1 MKVYHGIQEFKPVNH
16 PIVTIGT
23 FDGVHLGHQAIFE
36 QMKKEA
42 VRLGGETV
50 LITFSP
56 HPRLV
61 LYEDS
66 RNLKFIN
73 TQAKKLDQ
81 IEKAGIDHLII
92 IPFTK
97 EFAKNS
103 SQDFI
108 AHYVVE
114 YVHPEMIIIGY
125 DHHFGKNREGNI
137 ALLESLKEKY
147 HYQVTQVSPFYV
159 DGQPVSST
167 RIRNLLKSGDL
178 SEANKMLGYEYSLT
192 GEVIRGNSIGHK
204 LGFPTAN
211 IKIPNEFKLI
221 AANGVYACR
230 ALIEGK
236 IYKGISNIGVRPT
249 IDHGDLAIEINIFDF
264 DKDIYGEIITIFFVS
279 RLRDEV
285 KFETLDALKE
295 QLVKDREH
303 SLSIL

>member
-1 MKVYHGIQEFKPVNH
+1 LKVYHGIQDFKPINH

-36 QMKKEA
+36 QMKREA
-42 VRLGGETV
+42 TRRGGETV

-66 RNLKFIN
+66 QNLKFIN
-73 TQAKKLDQ
+73 TQTKKLDQ

-103 SQDFI
+103 SKDFI
-108 AHYVVE
+108 ANYVVQF
-114 YVHPEMIIIGY
+114 VRPEMIIIGY

-137 ALLESLKEKY
+137 ALLERLKEKY
-147 HYQVTQVSPFYV
+147 HYEVTQVPPFYV
-159 DGQPVSST
+159 DGKPVSST
-167 RIRNLLKSGDL
+167 RIRNLLKSGNL

-230 ALIEGK
+230 ALIEGNM
-236 IYKGISNIGVRPT
+236 YKGMSNIGVRPT

-264 DKDIYGEIITIFFVS
+264 DKDIYGEIITIFFVA

>member
-1 MKVYHGIQEFKPVNH
+1 MKVYHGIQEFKPIEH

-23 FDGVHLGHQAIFE
+23 FDGVHLGHQAIFDR
-36 QMKKEA
+36 MKEEA
-42 VRLGGETV
+42 ARRQGETV

-61 LYEDS
+61 LYADS
-66 RNLKFIN
+66 QDLKFIN

-92 IPFTK
+92 IPFTR

-103 SQDFI
+103 SRDFI
-108 AHYVVE
+108 ADYVVK

-137 ALLESLKEKY
+137 ELLESLREAY
-147 HYQVTQVSPFYV
+147 HYEVIQVPPLFV
-159 DGQPVSST
+159 DGQPVCST
-167 RIRNLLKSGDL
+167 RIRNLLNSGDL
-178 SEANKMLGYEYSLT
+178 KEANKMLGYEYSLT
-192 GEVIRGNSIGHK
+192 GEVIHGNSIGHK

-211 IKIPNEFKLI
+211 IRIPNEFKLI

-230 ALIEGK
+230 VLIDGTL
-236 IYKGISNIGVRPT
+236 YKGMSNIGVRPT
-249 IDHGDLAIEINIFDF
+249 IDHGELAIEINIFDF
-264 DKDIYGEIITIFFVS
+264 NQDLYGETITIFFVA

-285 KFETLDALKE
+285 KFDTLDALKE
-295 QLVKDREH
+295 QLVKDQAQ